1 MSTTSET
8 RQTGAENVIWDLSD
22 LYPAAPATELQH
34 DLDTIVDRTNAF
46 RTKWKGTLA
55 STNEEQFAVMM
66 AEYET
71 LLEILDKMGSFA
83 HLQWSTNTEEPT
95 NGALLQLIRETS
107 SRAWHWLV
115 WVSVEMC
122 SLPDDRLAALAAS
135 PLLAR
140 YKHWIE
146 STADYKPHILSEE
159 IEQVLSERSLT
170 SRFAWVRLHDEL
182 QNAQVFTLRGTEYT
196 EAAILKLL
204 HDGDRNIRKE
214 AAEVFSAGL
223 KTGAKTQAFIYNT
236 VMADCLMNDTLR
248 KYPSWISSRNLANEV
263 GDATVQTLIDSVV
276 GRFDLVER
284 YYKLKKKLL
293 GVDVMYDYDRY
304 APVSKVP
311 SFVSWDEAKG
321 IVVNA
326 YTAFHPKAGEI
337 ASMFF
342 ERPWIHAPVLP
353 GKNGGAYSAGT
364 VPSAHPYV
372 FLNYLG
378 TNRDVQVVAHELGH
392 GIHQYLSRPHGMLGA
407 DTPLTIA
414 ETASVFGEMLVFR
427 SLLEKTTTKEERLS
441 LIMEKIDDITST
453 VFRQVSLNRFED
465 AMHTARRT
473 RGELS
478 VEHLNEIW
486 METQAVAFR
495 GSVTFTEGYR
505 YWWSYISHFMH
516 TPGYVYAYAFGELLV
531 LALYEI
537 YLQDGADF
545 PEKYIALLSSGG
557 SKRPE
562 ELLAP
567 LGIDINDPSFWNIG
581 LNAIERLL
589 AEAESLAS

>member
-1 MSTTSET
+1 MSTNTET
-8 RQTGAENVIWDLSD
+8 RLTGAENVIWDLSD
-22 LYPAAPATELQH
+22 LYPSAPATALQH

-46 RTKWKGTLA
+46 RNTWTGTLAA
-55 STNEEQFAVMM
+55 STNEQFATMM
-66 AEYET
+66 AEFEI
-71 LLEILDKMGSFA
+71 LLEILDRMGSYA
-83 HLQWSTNTEEPT
+83 HLQWSTNTDNPAS
-95 NGALLQLIRETS
+95 GALLQLIRETS

-122 SLPDDRLAALAAS
+122 SLSDERLASLANS
-135 PLLAR
+135 PLLSR
-140 YKHWIE
+140 FKHWIE
-146 STADYKPHILSEE
+146 STAEYKKHILSEE

-182 QNAQVFTLRGTEYT
+182 RNAQMFTIRGQEYT

-204 HDGDRNIRKE
+204 HNSDRTIRKE
-214 AAEVFSAGL
+214 AAEVFTASL
-223 KTGAKTQAFIYNT
+223 KAGAKTQSFIFNT
-236 VMADCLMNDTLR
+236 VMADCLMNDTIR
-248 KYPSWISSRNLANEV
+248 KYPTWVSSRNLANEV
-263 GDATVQTLIDSVV
+263 SDATVQTLVNSVV
-276 GRFDLVER
+276 DRFDLVAR
-284 YYKLKKKLL
+284 YYNLKKKLL

-311 SFVSWDEAKG
+311 SFVSWEEAQK

-326 YTAFHPKAGEI
+326 YTSFHPRVGEI

-342 ERPWIHAPVLP
+342 EKPWIHAPVQP

-414 ETASVFGEMLVFR
+414 ETASVFGEMLVFK
-427 SLLEKTTTKEERLS
+427 SLLEKTSTKEERLS
-441 LIMEKIDDITST
+441 LIMDKIDDIVST

-486 METQAVAFR
+486 LETQTFAFR

-505 YWWSYISHFMH
+505 YSWSYISHFIH

-537 YLQDGADF
+537 YLRDGADF

-589 AEAESLAS
+589 VEAESLAS

>member
-1 MSTTSET
+1 MTDSMET
-8 RQTGAENVIWDLSD
+8 RLTGAENVIWDLSD
-22 LYPAAPATELQH
+22 LYPAAPGTALQD
-34 DLDTIVDRTNAF
+34 DLESIVERTSAF
-46 RTKWKGTLA
+46 RTKWKDTLA
-55 STNEEQFAVMM
+55 TSGDAEFAQMID
-66 AEYET
+66 EFEI
-71 LLEILDKMGSFA
+71 LIEILDRMGSFA
-83 HLQWSTNTEEPT
+83 HLQWSTNTDEPT
-95 NGALLQLIRETS
+95 HGALLQRVRETS

-115 WVSVEMC
+115 WLSVEMC
-122 SLPDDRLAALAAS
+122 GLPDDRLAALASS
-135 PLLAR
+135 PSLSR

-146 STADYKPHILSEE
+146 STANYKKHILSEE
-159 IEQVLSERSLT
+159 IEQVLSEGSLT

-182 QNAQVFTLRGTEYT
+182 QNAQVFTLRGKEYS

-204 HDGDRNIRKE
+204 HDSDRSIRKE
-214 AAEVFSAGL
+214 AAEVFSEGL
-223 KTGAKTQAFIYNT
+223 KAGAKTQAFIYNT
-236 VMADCLMNDTLR
+236 VIADCLMNDTLR
-248 KYPSWISSRNLANEV
+248 KYPTWVSSRNLANEV
-263 GDATVQTLIDSVV
+263 GDDTVQTLIDSVV
-276 GRFDLVER
+276 NRFDLVER
-284 YYKLKKKLL
+284 YYKLKRKLL
-293 GVDVMYDYDRY
+293 GVDEMFDYDRY

-311 SFVSWDEAKG
+311 SFVPWDEAQK

-326 YTAFHPKAGEI
+326 YTSFHPTAGEI
-337 ASMFF
+337 AAMFF
-342 ERPWIHAPVLP
+342 EKPWIHAPVQP

-364 VPSAHPYV
+364 IPSAHPYV

-478 VEHLNEIW
+478 VEHLNVIW
-486 METQAVAFR
+486 METQTKAFR

-537 YLQDGADF
+537 YLREGADF
-545 PEKYIALLSSGG
+545 PDKYIALLSSGG

-567 LGIDINDPSFWNIG
+567 LGIDINDPSFWNVG
-581 LNAIERLL
+581 LSAIERLL
-589 AEAESLAS
+589 AEAEELAS